1 MGAHYDR
8 GLLLYQAKKFKLAE
22 KEFRDEL
29 TYYSQSSM
37 AQAMLALSLVA
48 QNKGQKA
55 HPEAVKAVEL
65 EPDSFYAQYT
75 LSFTFGAT
83 LRLTEAEK
91 AIREALRLSPQT
103 AYLYA
108 RAAEV
113 MYYRRKFAES
123 LEFANQGLE
132 IDANHE
138 DCLVKRAAA
147 LVMLQRLDEAD
158 ETIASVLRIAPENV
172 QAHIEQGAVYLRRG
186 GGEEQKA
193 FACYREALR
202 LRPSSEPARLGV
214 IAALKSRNPI
224 FYGIMRLSFW
234 MKQVPPAVTIA
245 VVFLAFNIPG
255 LKLIACGT
263 CLLIVGLEYAFMIM
277 ARFDPFARPFLK
289 SVAPEVT
296 IEERKR
302 RQRIYLFALSPFV
315 LILLMAIGIFV
326 YENGDH
332 SPTGLMRCART
343 YIDQGE
349 ISRAKY
355 YYDLGAADA
364 EKHLDQSQP
373 AQSETLVDWLLTET
387 AKNNYQD
394 KSRVLQLALMQSQ
407 KDLEAGRLAQCEKT
421 AAKALDM
428 VPASD
433 PLHAQLTKLV
443 GDSEIAH
450 FKALEPHG
458 AKPSKPRGMGSTEG
472 GAKPTQ
478 RSDGDT
484 DEAAR
489 PH

>member
-65 EPDSFYAQYT
+65 EPDSFYAQYA
-75 LSFTFGAT
+75 LSFTFGVT
-83 LRLTEAEK
+83 LRFAEAEK

-103 AYLYA
+103 VYLYA

-158 ETIASVLRIAPENV
+158 ESIASVLRIAPENV
-172 QAHIEQGAVYLRRG
+172 QAHIEKGAVYLRRG
-186 GGEEQKA
+186 HGEENRA

-202 LRPSSEPARLGV
+202 LSPSSEPARLGV

-224 FYGIMRLSFW
+224 FYGVMRLSFW
-234 MKQVPPAVTIA
+234 MNRIPPVVTIIII
-245 VVFLAFNIPG
+245 VLAFNIPG
-255 LKLIACGT
+255 LKLIACT
-263 CLLIVGLEYAFMIM
+263 ACVIIAALEYAFLLM
-277 ARFDPFARPFLK
+277 AKLDPLARPFLK
-289 SVAPEVT
+289 SVRVIPPL
-296 IEERKR
+296 ERKR
-302 RQRIYLFALSPFV
+302 RTRINLVIIAPLLLACVVV
-315 LILLMAIGIFV
+315 LGVAIYDFF
-326 YENGDH
+326 DH
-332 SPTGLMRCART
+332 TPPALMRHAKNLLK
-343 YIDQGE
+343 QGDPA
-349 ISRAKY
+349 SAQY
-355 YYDLGAADA
+355 WYDIGAADA
-364 EKHLDQSQP
+364 QKYLEQSHPALSEK
-373 AQSETLVDWLLTET
+373 LVDWLLAE
-387 AKNNYQD
+387 AARNNYQD
-394 KSRVLQLALMQSQ
+394 KNRVLQLAGKQAQ

-421 AAKALDM
+421 AGQALNM
-428 VPASD
+428 VPVSD
-433 PLHAQLTKLV
+433 PMHAQLTKL
-443 GDSEIAH
+443 
-450 FKALEPHG
+450 L
-458 AKPSKPRGMGSTEG
+458 
-472 GAKPTQ
+472 
-478 RSDGDT
+478 SDCETNRDK
-484 DEAAR
+484 
-489 PH
+489 